1 MGLKFGRMLAW
12 LGAKAAGRQLVIH
25 KRLKNS
31 LTKQFRKQFAGR
43 QFADRQFADRQIA
56 DRQIVG

>member
-12 LGAKAAGRQLVIH
+12 VGAKAAGRQLVIH

-31 LTKQFRKQFAGR
+31 LTKQFRKQLAGR
-43 QFADRQFADRQIA
+43 ELAGKQLID
-56 DRQIVG
+56 